1 MCCSQKNAGAFTA
14 VLPGVDGRPGVA
26 GSRSECQEFCVS
38 VGLLKCKGYLFRPD
52 TGSCKTY
59 STSYGPNYL
68 VASTTKFFYRL
79 AL

>member
-1 MCCSQKNAGAFTA
+1 M
-14 VLPGVDGRPGVA
+14 
-26 GSRSECQEFCVS
+26 S